1 METVQF
7 FVEDASEFLTQ
18 EWQKAPER
26 LVLSFCVLLVVLY
39 VFSVNRHLYQIETQL
54 TESQHM
60 VN

>member
-26 LVLSFCVLLVVLY
+26 LVLAFCVLLVVLY